1 MAHSVSAANSTL
13 TLTIGDW
20 RAATG
25 LASLNRALGSLSSLV
40 GVPIEVE
47 RFSADLMFDASEQE
61 MVEVFK
67 PIDGGELAVGW
78 VASGEVTTLNL
89 QLMADSPTVKILQDL
104 AAAQNRG
111 RETFRIDATLDNIA
125 QGMRYILSGGAF
137 MRTQPLPSYGKVQNP
152 LRFSFTFG
160 SCTPQP
166 IS

>member
-1 MAHSVSAANSTL
+1 MAHSVTSSNSTL
-13 TLTIGDW
+13 TMTVGDW

-25 LASLNRALGSLSSLV
+25 LASLNTALGSLSSLV

-47 RFSADLMFDASEQE
+47 RYSADLMFDASEQE
-61 MVEVFK
+61 MAEVYK
-67 PIDGGELAVGW
+67 PMDGGELAVGW
-78 VASGEVTTLNL
+78 LPSGETTTLSL
-89 QLMADSPTVKILQDL
+89 QLMADSPTVKVLQAL

-125 QGMRYILSGGAF
+125 QGMRYILSGGVF
-137 MRTQPLPSYGKVQNP
+137 VRTQPLPSHGKTQSP
-152 LRFSFTFG
+152 LRFGFTFG